1 MDDFR
6 TRCPLSAY
14 NPYLILEL
22 GHHVTYR
29 GGSEDWYLAELPPR
43 APLRPREQER
53 VDSIVQ
59 MVHRKSQVTAV
70 HSSRSSST
78 PKTPPKEPPH
88 KKARP
93 ETKTLTARKSRGS
106 VGQMLQQPQALPPPH
121 GSVGRM
127 LQKPAGPPPVVL
139 TPASRC
145 KQPVHPPSAV
155 MPVPSASPMPKPS
168 VRPRQPVGAPPVV
181 MPMPSASPQHQAGLL
196 PVDSMPKQPALP
208 KNPAGRLPARMMPKQ
223 PALPPKNAAG
233 PLPPSARSSTSV
245 VEVASGA
252 VEWEVE
258 STAADEYEQAVT
270 SKSPV
275 PPTGPPP
282 PWKLPPW
289 RLPGSPRSRWS
300 EEARS
305 SRSEEEVEVV
315 AGDGVEEGESDE
327 ECLEDDVLAEWLS
340 QGAWVCDGCMST
352 NMRFVL
358 VCSCCMEWRGDVQT
372 MQAGD
377 WRCED
382 CHNLNFAHREKCFW
396 LDCPTNDWTC
406 PCCSNKNFGRRLKCN
421 AHNCYARRPASAAP
435 EASVPR

>member
-1 MDDFR
+1 M
-6 TRCPLSAY
+6 
-14 NPYLILEL
+14 
-22 GHHVTYR
+22 
-29 GGSEDWYLAELPPR
+29 
-43 APLRPREQER
+43 
-53 VDSIVQ
+53 Q

-78 PKTPPKEPPH
+78 PKTPPKEPPL

-93 ETKTLTARKSRGS
+93 GTETFIARKSRGS
-106 VGQMLQQPQALPPPH
+106 VGQMLQQPKARPPPL

-127 LQKPAGPPPVVL
+127 LQKPPVVL

-168 VRPRQPVGAPPVV
+168 VQPRQPVGAPPVV

-208 KNPAGRLPARMMPKQ
+208 KNPAGPLPARMMPKQPALPPPARMVPKQ

-252 VEWEVE
+252 VEREVE
-258 STAADEYEQAVT
+258 STAANEYEQ
-270 SKSPV
+270 V

-382 CHNLNFAHREKCFW
+382 CHNVNFAHREKCFW
-396 LDCPTNDWTC
+396 VDCPTNEWTC
-406 PCCSNKNFGRRLKCN
+406 PRCSNKNFGRRLKCN
-421 AHNCYARRPASAAP
+421 AHHCYARRPASAAP